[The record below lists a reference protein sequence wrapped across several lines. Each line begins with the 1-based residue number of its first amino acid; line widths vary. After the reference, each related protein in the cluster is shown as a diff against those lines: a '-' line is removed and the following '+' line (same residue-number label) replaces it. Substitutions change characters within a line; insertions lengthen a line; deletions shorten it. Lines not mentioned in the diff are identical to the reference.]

1 MARARH
7 NRARVHVWGTMPVS
21 FKILPR
27 RNLVLFRYSGM
38 VTLQESGEIVAKAA
52 AHPDHRAGMRQLCD
66 LSAVTGVERDFPAL
80 LRMQARMAEDLH
92 SRSGDLFVVF
102 YAPTPIGQDMAQM
115 ARKSWEG
122 LNSVIVL
129 VQNRES
135 DALALLGLPETS
147 LAALLDGVV

>member
-1 MARARH
+1 
-7 NRARVHVWGTMPVS
+7 
-21 FKILPR
+21 
-27 RNLVLFRYSGM
+27 
-38 VTLQESGEIVAKAA
+38 
-52 AHPDHRAGMRQLCD
+52 
-66 LSAVTGVERDFPAL
+66 
-80 LRMQARMAEDLH
+80 
-92 SRSGDLFVVF
+92 
-102 YAPTPIGQDMAQM
+102 M